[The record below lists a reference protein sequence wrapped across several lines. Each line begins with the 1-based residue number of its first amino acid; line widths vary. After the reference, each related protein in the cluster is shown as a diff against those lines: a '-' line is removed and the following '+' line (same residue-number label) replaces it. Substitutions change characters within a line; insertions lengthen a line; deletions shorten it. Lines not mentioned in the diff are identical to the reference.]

1 MTRIMNK
8 PIDPRNMLTGIF
20 LGVLVV
26 LCLGAALR
34 HGNQPGRFQLG
45 VGDGQTAYVID
56 TASGQVW
63 EKQDLNQKEFFAPKG
78 FSPKSANDF
87 TEREMKELGQRM
99 VQVAKARYE
108 TGRIASAEQILQ
120 ATLEID
126 PGSQAALYYMGL
138 VQEAVQ
144 ANKNHIREWYPT
156 NPPRPV
162 HQ

>member
-1 MTRIMNK
+1 M
-8 PIDPRNMLTGIF
+8 
-20 LGVLVV
+20 

-56 TASGQVW
+56 TVSGQVW
-63 EKQDLNQKEFFAPKG
+63 EKQDLNQKEFIAPKDA
-78 FSPKSANDF
+78 SPKLADVF
-87 TEREMKELGQRM
+87 TEPGTKELAQRM

-108 TGRIASAEQILQ
+108 TGRIASAEKILH

-126 PGSQAALYYMGL
+126 PGSQAARYYLDL

-144 ANKNHIREWYPT
+144 ANKDHIREWYPT